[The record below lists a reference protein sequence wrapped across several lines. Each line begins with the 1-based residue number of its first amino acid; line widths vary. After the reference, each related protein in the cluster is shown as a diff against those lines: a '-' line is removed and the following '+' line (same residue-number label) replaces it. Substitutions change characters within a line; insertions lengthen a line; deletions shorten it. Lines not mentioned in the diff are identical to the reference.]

1 MILWKSKNQKTKSS
15 MENLIYQ
22 TFKNIAMQRA
32 FTIRN
37 FIVQNYGD
45 KCLQ

>member
-1 MILWKSKNQKTKSS
+1 MIFWKSKNQKTKSS
-15 MENLIYQ
+15 MDDLIYQ

-32 FTIRN
+32 LTIEK